1 MIKAVIFDLDGV
13 IINSEPLHDESTA
26 IVLQKNGISISE
38 KERKQFLGLNDKEI
52 FSQVVKEN
60 KLKKTPEDLIQERE
74 KVYFDLIKKV
84 KENKLKKTPEDLIQE
99 REKVYFDLIKKK
111 GLDLFPG
118 VLEAIQKF
126 SKRYKL
132 AITTSSEK
140 SKVDFTLKKFNLS
153 QYFPIII
160 TGEDITKGKPD
171 PEPYIKTIKQLG
183 VKSKECLVIEDS
195 INGMKSA
202 LDAGCFCIAVTNTF
216 PAAQLKQAD
225 MIVQNISEINENVI
239 TLVGM

>member
-52 FSQVVKEN
+52 FSQV
-60 KLKKTPEDLIQERE
+60 
-74 KVYFDLIKKV
+74 V

>member
-1 MIKAVIFDLDGV
+1 MTDMIKAVIFDLDGV

-52 FSQVVKEN
+52 FSQV
-60 KLKKTPEDLIQERE
+60 
-74 KVYFDLIKKV
+74 V

>member
-74 KVYFDLIKKV
+74 KVYFDLIKK
-84 KENKLKKTPEDLIQE
+84 
-99 REKVYFDLIKKK
+99 K
-111 GLDLFPG
+111 GLELFPG